1 MLRIGFRHCPHCR
14 RHDVRSSR
22 PKSLWEDLIF
32 MVLLRPVRCHDC
44 MRRFYLPVFIST
56 ADVPVVSY
64 RRVTPRPVQSPEQSP
79 MLSPEPRREQNSA
92 PLPAKRPAASE
103 PAERRSA

>member
-22 PKSLWEDLIF
+22 PKSLWENLIF

-64 RRVTPRPVQSPEQSP
+64 RRVTPRPEPSP
-79 MLSPEPRREQNSA
+79 MQSPEPRKEQNSVL
-92 PLPAKRPAASE
+92 LPAKRPAASE

>member
-44 MRRFYLPVFIST
+44 MRRFYLPVFVST
-56 ADVPVVSY
+56 ADVPMVSAH
-64 RRVTPRPVQSPEQSP
+64 RATPKPAQSPV
-79 MLSPEPRREQNSA
+79 QNSA
-92 PLPAKRPAASE
+92 PRPAKRPAASE